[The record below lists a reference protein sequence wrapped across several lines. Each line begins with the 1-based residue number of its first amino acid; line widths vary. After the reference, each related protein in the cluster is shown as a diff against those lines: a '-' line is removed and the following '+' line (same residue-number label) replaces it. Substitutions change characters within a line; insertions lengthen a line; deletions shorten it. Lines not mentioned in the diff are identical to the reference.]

1 MSNWLTGIV
10 SIRDCEKENIKLT
23 LTIASLAVYLHSLGL
38 AGFVCSVTV
47 AWKHLRKG
55 PSTVER

>member
-1 MSNWLTGIV
+1 MINRSIGIV

-23 LTIASLAVYLHSLGL
+23 LTIASLALYWHSLGL

-47 AWKHLRKG
+47 AWKHLRNG